1 MKREELKKIIEY
13 KLFRMKSSGSRL
25 INLTRKFENHEEV
38 RIDESEW
45 FPKIEELN
53 SEFEILK
60 KEVKDYLKTDYDS
73 EEFFKSYKCS
83 HPVRIDDIDFRT
95 NRKYQTCVLCGY
107 NLFYKDY
114 KHEKNNIAVFTGKEI
129 TDYYEGEYIIRYTD
143 YKILNILLGICN
155 ISTTEEIDITKEIK
169 KLKLDYC
176 DIVRNKNRKY
186 ILFVLGSNRFKID
199 DYLYFSSD
207 NNIYY
212 KSLINKFRELFN
224 VHITIIGRK
233 EDLEEYKKEDDS
245 IELLS
250 YETIEELENLLTWD
264 RDKYDL
270 VIDMSSLFNIKVEE
284 GKIKPERYKIN
295 YGKFIP
301 SAKIIKINDLSKE
314 NRNRIM
320 EYLKENESELAYNR
334 CINSWFDFYRYEES
348 LDNFDPDNPSNEN
361 CKLKGYLESSLFDET
376 KKLLLK

>member
-129 TDYYEGEYIIRYTD
+129 TDYYDGEYIIRYTD

-169 KLKLDYC
+169 
-176 DIVRNKNRKY
+176 IE
-186 ILFVLGSNRFKID
+186 
-199 DYLYFSSD
+199 
-207 NNIYY
+207 NIYY
-212 KSLINKFRELFN
+212 LYL
-224 VHITIIGRK
+224 V
-233 EDLEEYKKEDDS
+233 
-245 IELLS
+245 
-250 YETIEELENLLTWD
+250 
-264 RDKYDL
+264 
-270 VIDMSSLFNIKVEE
+270 VID
-284 GKIKPERYKIN
+284 
-295 YGKFIP
+295 
-301 SAKIIKINDLSKE
+301 
-314 NRNRIM
+314 
-320 EYLKENESELAYNR
+320 LK
-334 CINSWFDFYRYEES
+334 
-348 LDNFDPDNPSNEN
+348 
-361 CKLKGYLESSLFDET
+361 
-376 KKLLLK
+376 